1 MVRAAR
7 WGLGGLAACALLIR
21 GTVASDARPPTFF
34 TAQACNPH
42 YAGTCIPQGVFD
54 ADCAGGGGDGPFF
67 VQEKGFHV
75 IGSDEFGLDPNNNGL
90 GCEESLQPV
99 PAAATT
105 DTTRVAGPATG
116 GAPATSPLPKTGSR
130 TDGEL
135 AVAVLFVLWG
145 VVFLTLANSR
155 RKLRME

>member
-7 WGLGGLAACALLIR
+7 WSLAGLAACALLIG
-21 GTVASDARPPTFF
+21 GTVATDARAPTVFA
-34 TAQACNPH
+34 AQACNPH

-90 GCEESLQPV
+90 GCDESTQPV
-99 PAAATT
+99 AAVATT
-105 DTTRVAGPATG
+105 ATTRAAGPAAG
-116 GAPATSPLPKTGSR
+116 GTPATSPLPKTGSR
-130 TDGEL
+130 TDDEL
-135 AVAVLFVLWG
+135 AVAALLVLWG
-145 VVFLTLANSR
+145 VVFLMLANSR